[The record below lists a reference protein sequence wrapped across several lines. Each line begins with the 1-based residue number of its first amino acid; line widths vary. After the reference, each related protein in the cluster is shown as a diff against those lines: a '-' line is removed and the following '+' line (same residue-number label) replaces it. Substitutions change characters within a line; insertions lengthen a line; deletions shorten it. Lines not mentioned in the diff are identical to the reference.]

1 MTSRFVLV
9 VLLLGIVGCSRATYI
24 RATVTDNPLDRIA
37 QFAQLKDW
45 SIERVDANTLHLSD
59 AWPLQCILS
68 LGYSASHANLAY
80 NPTEAVMYVQ
90 YYLKWQGLVTLLI
103 PMSGDAEQ
111 KFTYREPA
119 YKYTM
124 NEQINEIL
132 RWSRASVIS
141 RRGDWMSDI
150 FPPPRP
156 TPAPP

>member
-1 MTSRFVLV
+1 
-9 VLLLGIVGCSRATYI
+9 
-24 RATVTDNPLDRIA
+24 
-37 QFAQLKDW
+37 
-45 SIERVDANTLHLSD
+45 
-59 AWPLQCILS
+59 
-68 LGYSASHANLAY
+68 
-80 NPTEAVMYVQ
+80 
-90 YYLKWQGLVTLLI
+90 
-103 PMSGDAEQ
+103 MSGDAEQ